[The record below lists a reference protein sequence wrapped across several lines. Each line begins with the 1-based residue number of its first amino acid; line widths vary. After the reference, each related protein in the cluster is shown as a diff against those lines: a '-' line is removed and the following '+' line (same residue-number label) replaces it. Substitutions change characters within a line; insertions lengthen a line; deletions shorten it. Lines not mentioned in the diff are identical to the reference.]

1 MNICIFPARK
11 GSKRI
16 KNKNTKLFNG
26 LPIISYPIKQAIKSK
41 VFNRLFISTDSKK
54 ICSYV
59 KKFDIEAP
67 YLRSKKLSDDKT
79 GIIKVTKNYIELLRK
94 KKNLSKIRMLYFPN
108 CCFYKFKAFKKS
120 FEYFK
125 NK

>member
-67 YLRSKKLSDDKT
+67 YLRSKKLSDDRWT
-79 GIIKVTKNYIELLRK
+79 T
-94 KKNLSKIRMLYFPN
+94 F
-108 CCFYKFKAFKKS
+108 
-120 FEYFK
+120 
-125 NK
+125 